1 MHSDCAYR
9 ARPAGRRHWLTAMA
23 VAALCVF
30 FAGLS
35 RANDIDRVEEDWRLV
50 VAEPDTLLVSPQI
63 TCTMSPVGNLN
74 SDYAVFDVNL
84 RNFPSYEAGGVQL
97 QVWNGDNS
105 VSSIRSKS
113 GVVLGEANEVVTWTQ
128 VMTVQDGHLSFEV
141 TNGQSTSWGS
151 FGDGNSIALVKDTN
165 LQNLNEYSPASTVDN
180 SGVGYGANRV
190 ASLTLVGI
198 RFYSGPTLV
207 GQITEAQTVHPQP

>member
-1 MHSDCAYR
+1 MRSQCAHR
-9 ARPAGRRHWLTAMA
+9 ARRAGRRHCLTALA
-23 VAALCVF
+23 VAALSVF
-30 FAGLS
+30 LGGFT

-50 VAEPDTLLVSPQI
+50 VSEPDTLLVSPQV
-63 TCTMSPVGNLN
+63 TCTMSPEGNLD
-74 SDYAVFDVNL
+74 SDYAVFDLNL

-113 GVVLGEANEVVTWTQ
+113 GVVLAEANEVITWTQ
-128 VMTVQDGHLSFEV
+128 SMSVQDHKVSFAV

-151 FGDGNSIALVKDTN
+151 FGDGNSIELVKDTD
-165 LQNLNEYSPASTVDN
+165 LQNLNGYSPQLTVDN

-190 ASLTLVGI
+190 ATLTLVAI
-198 RFYSGPTLV
+198 RLYSGPTLV
-207 GQITEAQTVHPQP
+207 AQVTDPQAVYPQP